1 MDFITFLLPG
11 LLLTLLTLATL
22 SCLGSSSLL
31 GKRGLSILLCGNVEL
46 WSKLQSVPCYQHVN
60 CHGPAYHRKIQK
72 KKENPYQ

>member
-1 MDFITFLLPG
+1 MDPSLMDFITFLLPG

-46 WSKLQSVPCYQHVN
+46 WN
-60 CHGPAYHRKIQK
+60 CGANYRVFLAI
-72 KKENPYQ
+72 NM